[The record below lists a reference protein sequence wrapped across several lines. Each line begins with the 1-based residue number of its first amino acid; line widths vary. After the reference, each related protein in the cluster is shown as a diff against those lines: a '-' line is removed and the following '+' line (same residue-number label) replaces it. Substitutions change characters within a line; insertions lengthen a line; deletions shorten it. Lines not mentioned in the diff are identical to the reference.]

1 MDRREFERSMSMWR
15 NVGSAAVVKVAVMG
29 VTGLIGLVTSR
40 MIIQSFGVEAYAQ
53 YGLLA
58 SLPTLLPFADLG
70 LAAVVINAVAESGD
84 PRKDAKMRRALVSTV
99 RLLLLASAVIVAVA
113 FLLTLLDA
121 WPRILGD
128 GLMPEGNVVAGVCL
142 ALFGLTLPLTLG
154 PRILIGLGRNTMQI
168 ATQVITAP
176 LIFALIG
183 ACVVFGVRA
192 DQYIAVAAYLAST
205 VVSVIALSIA
215 ARLISP
221 QMGLLSREVFQV
233 RKAPGVP
240 VVNMAWPM
248 LVQLLALPVA
258 MQTGRILVSHVGG
271 VEQLAEYNLGY
282 QIFGIALQTISAA
295 GVALW
300 PIFARAR
307 AAGRVESP
315 WVPTFWFL
323 GGGLVIAGGMAAI
336 SPWLA
341 TIISDGAL
349 ALSWQLIVAFV
360 VFVALQAAK
369 YPVGMYMTDLAG
381 LRFQVLPTIVMI
393 PIALGGSWLLIP
405 LLGAAGNLIAVSFAV
420 AVCQVLPN
428 LIYVRSDVRR
438 RRREA
443 ALEPAVAE

>member
-1 MDRREFERSMSMWR
+1 MWR

-29 VTGLIGLVTSR
+29 ITGLIGLVTSR
-40 MIIQSFGVEAYAQ
+40 MIIQSYGIEAYAQ

-70 LAAVVINAVAESGD
+70 LAAVVINAVAESDD
-84 PRKDAKMRRALVSTV
+84 PRRDPKMRRALVSTV
-99 RLLLLASAVIVAVA
+99 RLLLTASAVVVAVA

-121 WPRILGD
+121 WPVILGD
-128 GLMPEGNVVAGVCL
+128 GLLPGGNVVAGICL
-142 ALFGLTLPLTLG
+142 ALFGISLPLTLG
-154 PRILIGLGRNTMQI
+154 PRILIGLGRNTTQI

-176 LIFALIG
+176 LIFVLIG
-183 ACVVFGVRA
+183 ACVLFGVPA
-192 DQYIAVAAYLAST
+192 DQYLAVSAYLAST
-205 VVSVIALSIA
+205 VVAAIALAIA

-221 QMGLLSREVFQV
+221 QLGILVREVVQP

-258 MQTGRILVSHVGG
+258 MQTGRILVSHLGG
-271 VEQLAEYNLGY
+271 VSELAAYNLGY

-323 GGGLVIAGGMAAI
+323 GGGLVIAGGMAVI

-341 TIISDGAL
+341 SVISDGQIDLPWAL
-349 ALSWQLIVAFV
+349 ITAFV
-360 VFVALQAAK
+360 VFVALQSAK

-405 LLGAAGNLIAVSFAV
+405 VLGAAGNLIAVSFAV
-420 AVCQVLPN
+420 AICQVVPN
-428 LIYVRSDVRR
+428 LVYVRLDVRR
-438 RRREA
+438 RRLDMA
-443 ALEPAVAE
+443 DSEPVVQ

>member
-1 MDRREFERSMSMWR
+1 MWR
-15 NVGSAAVVKVAVMG
+15 NVGSAAVVKVVVMG

-70 LAAVVINAVAESGD
+70 LAAVVINAVAESDD
-84 PRKDAKMRRALVSTV
+84 PRRDPKMRRALLSTV
-99 RLLLLASAVIVAVA
+99 RLLLVASAVIVTVA

-121 WPRILGD
+121 WPVILGD
-128 GLMPEGNVVAGVCL
+128 GLMPGGHIVAGICL

-154 PRILIGLGRNTMQI
+154 PRVLIGLGRNTTQI
-168 ATQVITAP
+168 ATQVVTAP
-176 LIFALIG
+176 LIFVLIG
-183 ACVVFGVRA
+183 VCVLFGVQA

-205 VVSVIALSIA
+205 VVAGIALVIA
-215 ARLISP
+215 ARLLSP
-221 QMGLLSREVFQV
+221 QLGLLTREVLRV
-233 RKAPGVP
+233 RRAPGVR

-248 LVQLLALPVA
+248 LVQLLALPIA
-258 MQTGRILVSHVGG
+258 MQTGRILVSHLGG
-271 VEQLAEYNLGY
+271 VSELAEYNLGY

-307 AAGRVESP
+307 AAGRVETP

-336 SPWLA
+336 APWLA
-341 TIISDGAL
+341 ATISDGEL
-349 ALSWQLIVAFV
+349 TLSWPLIIAFV
-360 VFVALQAAK
+360 IFVALQSAK

-381 LRFQVLPTIVMI
+381 LRFQVIPTIVMI
-393 PIALGGSWLLIP
+393 PLALGGSWLLIP
-405 LLGAAGNLIAVSFAV
+405 TWGAAGNLIAVSFAV
-420 AVCQVLPN
+420 AVCQVVPN
-428 LIYVRSDVRR
+428 LLYVVRDLRR
-438 RRREA
+438 RRRAAAEA
-443 ALEPAVAE
+443 PAESLAL